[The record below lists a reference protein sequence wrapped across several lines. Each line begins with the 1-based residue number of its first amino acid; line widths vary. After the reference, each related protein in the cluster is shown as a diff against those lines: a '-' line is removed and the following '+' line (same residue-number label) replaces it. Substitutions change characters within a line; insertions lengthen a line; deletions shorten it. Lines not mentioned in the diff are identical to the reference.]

1 MIWGFQGLKI
11 KMLNYF
17 FRSKFYIKLKSY
29 VYINQVGSKCHSIKT
44 MKSQQQAAQ
53 NMRCFYLGRK

>member
-17 FRSKFYIKLKSY
+17 FKSKFYIKLKSS
-29 VYINQVGSKCHSIKT
+29 VYINQVVSKCHSIKT
-44 MKSQQQAAQ
+44 RNLQQLAAQ